1 MGPLKSVKCVEVG
14 GIGPAPFCGMMLSDM
29 GADIIRIERKGY
41 KPPIEPKYDTILRG
55 RRAIL
60 GIDLKKP
67 EGVQAVLKLAG
78 RADIV
83 YEGFRSGVMEQLG
96 LGPEACMEQNPKLV
110 YGRVTGWGQDGPL
123 SKTAGHDINYIALTG
138 ALHAIGRPGEKPVPP
153 INLLGDWAGG
163 GMLLAF
169 GIVSALLEAQKS
181 GQGQV
186 VDTAMVDGV
195 ALLLATTYGL
205 LPAGHWEDERGKNL
219 LDGGAHFY
227 DTYET
232 ADGKYISIGSIE
244 PKFYALLL
252 KYTGLSGPDFEAKMD
267 RKRWPELKEK
277 ITAAF
282 KTKTRDEWCEIMEGT
297 DACFAPV
304 LSLDEAVQ
312 HSHNVARNTFVEV
325 QGVTQP
331 APAPRFS
338 RTRAEI
344 QGPAPTPFEDSESV
358 LQDWGFAANEIEAL
372 KSSDAI

>member
-1 MGPLKSVKCVEVG
+1 M
-14 GIGPAPFCGMMLSDM
+14 I
-29 GADIIRIERKGY
+29 
-41 KPPIEPKYDTILRG
+41 
-55 RRAIL
+55 
-60 GIDLKKP
+60 
-67 EGVQAVLKLAG
+67 
-78 RADIV
+78 
-83 YEGFRSGVMEQLG
+83 
-96 LGPEACMEQNPKLV
+96 
-110 YGRVTGWGQDGPL
+110 
-123 SKTAGHDINYIALTG
+123 
-138 ALHAIGRPGEKPVPP
+138 
-153 INLLGDWAGG
+153 
-163 GMLLAF
+163 
-169 GIVSALLEAQKS
+169 
-181 GQGQV
+181 
-186 VDTAMVDGV
+186 DGV

-219 LDGGAHFY
+219 LDGGTHFY

-252 KYTGLSGPDFEAKMD
+252 KYTGLGGPDFEAKMD

-277 ITAAF
+277 VAAVF
-282 KTKTRDEWCEIMEGT
+282 KTKTRAEWCQIMEGT
-297 DACFAPV
+297 DTCFAPV

-344 QGPAPTPFEDSESV
+344 QGPPPTPFEDSESV